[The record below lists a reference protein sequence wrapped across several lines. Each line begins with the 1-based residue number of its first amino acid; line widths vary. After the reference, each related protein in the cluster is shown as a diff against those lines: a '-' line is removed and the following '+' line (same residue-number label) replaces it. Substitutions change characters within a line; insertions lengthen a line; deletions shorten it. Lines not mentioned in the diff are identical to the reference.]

1 MSLVELSK
9 KERYLLTVAQE
20 ETDRPPVWLMR
31 QAGRYMPEYMALKEK
46 YSFREF
52 CLNPEV
58 AAAATLL
65 PLRILDI
72 DIQII
77 FNDILIP
84 LEEMG
89 LRVEFPGGGP
99 QILEPVRRADDLDRF
114 QVAAFSDP
122 PVAHSIRLLKSKTG
136 DVPVLGFCGAPF
148 TLATYAAEGQMSK
161 NQHHIKE
168 LRFGA
173 PDVLHE
179 MLERITETA
188 ANYLISQIDE
198 GQADGVQIFESW
210 GGILAL
216 PQDYDEFAARYQR
229 KLIAR
234 VNEAC
239 PETPIHLF
247 VKGSNGVLESMSES
261 GADVLSI
268 DWTTPLA
275 DARRR
280 VSLALQ
286 GNLDPVVLHTPDAID
301 GAIERMLEGFDWKK
315 GWIANLGHGILPQAK
330 VEGAQRFVRA
340 IQGLAAKRGI

>member
-1 MSLVELSK
+1 MSITALSK
-9 KERYLLTVAQE
+9 KERYLLTVAQK
-20 ETDRPPVWLMR
+20 ETDRPPIWLMR

-46 YSFREF
+46 YTFREF

-65 PLRILDI
+65 PLQILDI

-89 LRVEFPGGGP
+89 LKVEFPGGGP
-99 QILEPVRRADDLDRF
+99 QISPPIRGAEDLDRF
-114 QVAAFSDP
+114 NVATFSDP

-136 DVPVLGFCGAPF
+136 DTPVLGFCGAPF
-148 TLATYAAEGQMSK
+148 TLATYAVEGKMSK
-161 NQHHIKE
+161 SQHHIKE

-173 PDVLHE
+173 PEVLHE
-179 MLERITETA
+179 MLERITQTA

-198 GQADGVQIFESW
+198 GHADGVQIFESW

-216 PQDYDEFAARYQR
+216 PHDYEEFAASYQR
-229 KLIAR
+229 KLIAI
-234 VNEAC
+234 VKKAC
-239 PETPIHLF
+239 PDTPIHLF
-247 VKGSNGVLESMSES
+247 VKGSNGVLESMAET
-261 GADVLSI
+261 GAQVLSI

-280 VSLALQ
+280 VSKTLQ
-286 GNLDPVVLHTPDAID
+286 GNLDPIVLHTPDAID
-301 GAIERMLEGFDWKK
+301 AAVEHMLDEFDWKK

-330 VEGAQRFVRA
+330 VEGAKRYVQA
-340 IQGLAAKRGI
+340 IQALAAK